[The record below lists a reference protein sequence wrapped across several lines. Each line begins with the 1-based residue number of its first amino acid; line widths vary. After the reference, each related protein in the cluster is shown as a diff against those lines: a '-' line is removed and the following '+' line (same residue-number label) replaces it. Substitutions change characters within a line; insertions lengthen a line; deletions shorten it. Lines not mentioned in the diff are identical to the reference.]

1 MAPPYSVTEDMNGH
15 KEPEET
21 CYKCKAPGHVRSS
34 PHWVLLQQLIV
45 ALQIARDCPEG
56 REPVVEE
63 EDNTWGEIQ
72 DQDDPWSGGGAFAAA
87 DVN

>member
-1 MAPPYSVTEDMNGH
+1 MNGL

-21 CYKCKAPGHVRSS
+21 CYKCKAPGH
-34 PHWVLLQQLIV
+34 
-45 ALQIARDCPEG
+45 IARDCPEG

-63 EDNTWGEIQ
+63 EEDNTWGEVQ